1 MASSSTPQ
9 DRDNQLLAVGKQCSH
24 PICLLVDFLPFKCHH
39 CELSFCQEHFKVDD
53 HKCPKYDES
62 KHNRVAPNCPLCNIP
77 VAVRPGQDPN
87 IRMDMHLEKECS
99 VMTGKVKSKSTPVCA
114 RGNCKKV
121 LFSPIRC
128 DKCKA
133 QFCAAHRFPQDHNC
147 STPAQSSSAARLANL
162 SAGARNINS
171 KASLAGAA
179 AVGAVKKSVASAAAS
194 TSRPFQAQPSAS
206 SSKPSL
212 PFNKTDRRARSER
225 ESRVRAMQARAKK
238 GLLSEGERAILAAEE
253 AAIEQDKKECVI
265 M

>member
-1 MASSSTPQ
+1 MASSSPAQ
-9 DRDNQLLAVGKQCSH
+9 DRDNQLLEVGKQCSDAS
-24 PICLLVDFLPFKCHH
+24 CLLVDFLPFKCHH
-39 CELSFCQEHFKVDD
+39 CELSFCQDHFKVDA
-53 HKCPKYDES
+53 HKCPKYDEN
-62 KHNRVAPNCPLCNIP
+62 KYNRVAPNCPLCNIP

-87 IRMDMHLEKECS
+87 VRMDMHLEKECS
-99 VMTGKVKSKSTPVCA
+99 VVTGKVKSKSTPTCA

-147 STPAQSSSAARLANL
+147 CTPAQSNTTGRLANL
-162 SAGARNINS
+162 NTGARNLDS

-179 AVGAVKKSVASAAAS
+179 AVDAVKKSMTSAVAS
-194 TSRPFQAQPSAS
+194 TSRPAQSSVS
-206 SSKPSL
+206 SSTGKPSF

-225 ESRVRAMQARAKK
+225 ASRVKAMRARAKK
-238 GLLSEGERAILAAEE
+238 GLLSEEEKAILAAEE